1 MKQEMTHLS
10 ISKSLMGKS
19 SSTLG
24 GAVVWSIALVLTL
37 FDILSRACIKTLKTA
52 ITLFCQITVILLIA
66 AAVILTYIFAT
77 LLCTAAT
84 PWFNS
89 HIH

>member
-1 MKQEMTHLS
+1 ME
-10 ISKSLMGKS
+10 KSFS
-19 SSTLG
+19 HTLG
-24 GAVVWSIALVLTL
+24 GAAVWSIALILTL
-37 FDILSRACIKTLKTA
+37 FDVLCRGCAGVLK
-52 ITLFCQITVILLIA
+52 IVVKLLVQITAILLIS
-66 AAVILTYIFAT
+66 AAVILMYMIVA